1 MSNFQ
6 PTSEPTGAPSN
17 TAPRFN
23 VPSALALLY
32 NVAAPISYPGVMGQ
46 AQQENPDISFAGITV
61 IEDDEQRPVSPIGTP
76 VFYPVTLKGGEY
88 KRHDRQGKVETVRLQ
103 ELRLPL
109 TTVVEMSQGKTIT
122 KTPVVAAAASVKEVY
137 AMEDWQIR
145 ISGILMDES
154 NQPQGATTLE
164 AMQERMLDFFK
175 LADSIEVEGE
185 LFHQRGVFRIVCKDI
200 SFNQMPGK
208 PRLHGFQLQC
218 ESDDPLEL
226 IIE

>member
-1 MSNFQ
+1 MSTFQ
-6 PTSEPTGAPSN
+6 PTTTEGGTPSN
-17 TAPRFN
+17 TSARFN

-32 NVAAPISYPGVMGQ
+32 GVATPVSYPGVRGQ
-46 AQQENPDISFAGITV
+46 AEQENPNISFAGITV
-61 IEDDEQRPVSPIGTP
+61 IEDDEQRPISPIGTP
-76 VFYPVTLKGGEY
+76 VFYPVLLKGGEY

-137 AMEDWQIR
+137 AMEDWSIR

-154 NQPQGATTLE
+154 NQPQGATTVE

-175 LADSIEVEGE
+175 LADSIEVDGE
-185 LFHQRGVFRIVCKDI
+185 LFHQRGIFRITLKDI
-200 SFNQMPGK
+200 SFNQMPGR
-208 PRLHGFQLQC
+208 PRMHGFQLQA